1 LFILNCIKKQ
11 KKFSMISIGID
22 LGGTNIKA
30 AIVDKKTGLIETI
43 SIPTEAEKGKNHVFD
58 RIALAIKTLREK
70 KNISP
75 MGVGMGL
82 PGMVSLDRQTV
93 KNPPNLPGWKS
104 ENVAEEIK
112 KRTGLRCVIENDA
125 NLAALGSARFGVGA
139 EIDHFIMVTLGTGVG
154 GGIIYNN
161 KLYRGTTGAAGE
173 LGHVI
178 INYHGPLSN
187 SNTRGGI
194 EAYLGQRFL
203 SRYAADSIRQ
213 HPDNPLCKK
222 FGDNFEEL
230 EPVHLFEE
238 ANNGN
243 ELAITILKKTGQ
255 KLGYAIV
262 NYIHI
267 LDIRKIVVSGGVAK
281 AGKWILDPAA
291 ETARKYMMP
300 PFLDGFEIIYE
311 DLGNMAAML
320 GAGSLAFEEL
330 N

>member
-1 LFILNCIKKQ
+1 
-11 KKFSMISIGID
+11 MISIGID

-30 AIVDKKTGLIETI
+30 AIVDKKNGLIDHI
-43 SIPTEAEKGKNHVFD
+43 SIPTEAEQGKTHVFD
-58 RIALAIKTLREK
+58 RIATAVEMLREK
-70 KNISP
+70 KNITP

-104 ENVAEEIK
+104 ENVAEEVK

-125 NLAALGSARFGVGA
+125 NLAALGSARFGVGTDL
-139 EIDHFIMVTLGTGVG
+139 DHFIMITLGTGVG

-222 FGDNFEEL
+222 FGDDFDQL
-230 EPVHLFEE
+230 EPIHLFQE
-238 ANNGN
+238 ANKGN
-243 ELAITILKKTGQ
+243 DLAISILKKTGQ

-281 AGKWILDPAA
+281 AGKWLLDPAS

-300 PFLDGFEIIYE
+300 PFLDDFEIIYE

>member
-1 LFILNCIKKQ
+1 
-11 KKFSMISIGID
+11 MISIGID

-30 AIVDKKTGLIETI
+30 AIVDKKNGLIDHI
-43 SIPTEAEKGKNHVFD
+43 SIPTEAEQGKTHVFD
-58 RIALAIKTLREK
+58 RIATAVEMLREK
-70 KNISP
+70 KNITP
-75 MGVGMGL
+75 MGLGMGL

-104 ENVAEEIK
+104 ENVAEEVK

-125 NLAALGSARFGVGA
+125 NLAALGSARFGVGTDL
-139 EIDHFIMVTLGTGVG
+139 DHFIMITLGTGVG

-213 HPDNPLCKK
+213 HPENPLCKK
-222 FGDNFEEL
+222 FGNDFEQL
-230 EPVHLFEE
+230 EPIHLFQE
-238 ANNGN
+238 ANKGN
-243 ELAITILKKTGQ
+243 DLAISILKKTGQ

-281 AGKWILDPAA
+281 AGKWLLDPAS

-300 PFLDGFEIIYE
+300 PFLDDFEIIYE